1 MEENDTKGFYKN
13 DEGQLLYGP
22 NFVISS
28 WYDLRKETKDQH
40 TYPIDGWYWFDS
52 EEDAREFFNMPKPD
66 INNIGPYNAG
76 NL

>member
-52 EEDAREFFNMPKPD
+52 EKLAREFLNLPKPNID
-66 INNIGPYNAG
+66 NIGDFNAG

>member
-1 MEENDTKGFYKN
+1 MEENNTKGFYKN

-28 WYDLRKETKDQH
+28 WYDLRKETKDQY

-52 EEDAREFFNMPKPD
+52 EESARQFFNLPKP
-66 INNIGPYNAG
+66 NIDNMGDFNAG